1 MVSPTRQR
9 RPVALWAPVVLLFLA
24 ACGDATTSQTPTDL
38 FDVTEVPDTAGDVA
52 VDLGA
57 DDTAVVP
64 DATSDTTDTTDSAEV
79 DTGESDAGS
88 DADDT
93 TDGSADPGDPCL
105 ETECFI
111 DDACVEGLALNAD
124 NPCEIC
130 LVARSRTEWSAND
143 DAPCDDGDAC
153 TLGEYCF
160 EGACT
165 APLRT
170 CDNGNV
176 CTAGTCNADSGE
188 CEFAP
193 VEGTCDDNNAC
204 TIGDTCADGA
214 CGGTGTRACDDGNPC
229 TVERCDP
236 ELGCVSEP
244 ADGISCDD
252 GNFCTVED
260 TCFAGTC
267 AAGAPADCDDDNLC
281 TVDRCIPATGC
292 DYAPLDYLCAD
303 ENPCTDE
310 TCDPTQGC
318 VYPFNNDPCDD
329 GDLCTSVDTCT
340 GGACLG
346 SLVDPNDANP
356 CTNDFCDPLGG
367 NFYEDNTFVCDDNN
381 ACTVG
386 DICAEGGCVAGT
398 TPLTCEDDNVCTDHF
413 CDPATGCG
421 INFNTAPC
429 NDNNVC
435 TIEDTCGSGSCGGST
450 ISCDDGNDCTADSC
464 DSVTGCANTLIVS
477 NACRPTIL
485 VTYPPRG
492 ASIQATDAGGIT
504 VTGRVF
510 SGAGPIETF
519 TLNGV
524 SVTPDS
530 TSGEFSVPFTS
541 DFGNNILIF
550 EAADSFGTE
559 RRRVQSYLWAET
571 WFRDD
576 DALGGAVPGGVGV
589 TLTQSV
595 FDELSGVFAGVIG
608 GLDIASL
615 LGGSGSLTQGQSAT
629 YSGAPLSGSRRITV
643 PNNER
648 LTFLTTANEAGV
660 DIVVFLRERG
670 TYSGG
675 NFTSTAPAVSYG
687 APTVTLAIIDNG
699 LRLNARI
706 PNLRIELRL
715 FRFGLL
721 SGLIPETANVTATSV
736 NISTI
741 ARLTVVDGQ
750 LVVAFDPSDV
760 TFTNPASSNTILNFV
775 IGSLIGSLTPSLESS
790 VDEALGGDLANTL
803 AGALGALALSFP
815 FDLPSFGGGDPI
827 SVNLSTEFQEVNL
840 RGVRPE
846 TPASAG
852 IILRANADTATLV
865 SPYIEAGL
873 GAPSRSGCAFGAGQ
887 PLTLPRLD
895 DFELALQDDTLTRVL
910 YAAWAAGLLE
920 QPVPA
925 SLFEGI
931 DLASFGVQSLS
942 LDLSAM
948 LPPALSDCGAPGEN
962 PLLQIGDLIIN
973 ADVGIFGQVVPLTVY
988 VSAEIRLAIEAGV
1001 DGISISLLDVET
1013 VELEV
1018 QADDPSQIGLESV
1031 FRDLLEAQLETLLG
1045 GLLGGATGTPLFSF
1059 PLPAIDLGSITPG
1072 SPPTTLII
1080 QTTGAVR
1087 QNGTNVISGTVT
1099 TSEAP

>member
-1 MVSPTRQR
+1 MAYPSSQR
-9 RPVALWAPVVLLFLA
+9 RQLAPWASVVLLFLV
-24 ACGDATTSQTPTDL
+24 ACGDDPTSQTPTDL
-38 FDVTEVPDTAGDVA
+38 FDIIEVPDTSGDVA
-52 VDLGA
+52 VDLGN

-64 DATSDTTDTTDSAEV
+64 DTSVDATTDTTDV
-79 DTGESDAGS
+79 DASQPDTEE
-88 DADDT
+88 DADDA

-111 DDACVEGLALNAD
+111 NDECVEGLALNAD

-153 TLGEYCF
+153 TIGEYCF

-170 CDNGNV
+170 CDDGNA
-176 CTAGTCNADSGE
+176 CTAGSCNADSGE

-204 TIGDTCADGA
+204 TIGDTCADGDCA
-214 CGGTGTRACDDGNPC
+214 GTGTRACDDGNPC

-252 GNFCTVED
+252 GDACTVED

-267 AAGAPADCDDDNLC
+267 AAGAPADCSDDNLC
-281 TVDRCIPATGC
+281 TVDRCVPATGC
-292 DYAPLDYLCAD
+292 EYAPLDYLCTD
-303 ENPCTDE
+303 DNPCTDE
-310 TCDPTQGC
+310 MCDPTQGC
-318 VYPFNNDPCDD
+318 VYPFNSDPCDD
-329 GDLCTSVDTCT
+329 GDLCTSVDTCS

-346 SLVDPNDANP
+346 SLVDPNDSNP
-356 CTNDFCDPLGG
+356 CTNDFCDPLSG
-367 NFYEDNTFVCDDNN
+367 NFYEDNTFSCDDEN

-386 DICAEGGCVAGT
+386 DTCADGGCVAGT
-398 TPLTCEDDNVCTDHF
+398 TPLTCADDNVCTDHF
-413 CDPATGCG
+413 CDPETGCG
-421 INFNTAPC
+421 ISFNTSPC

-435 TIEDTCGSGSCGGST
+435 TVEDTCGAGSCSGST
-450 ISCDDGNDCTADSC
+450 ISCDDGNACTADSC
-464 DSVTGCANTLIVS
+464 DAVTGCANTLIVS
-477 NACRPTIL
+477 NECRPNIL

-492 ASIQATDAGGIT
+492 ASIQATAGGGIT
-504 VTGRVF
+504 VTGRVS
-510 SGAGPIETF
+510 SGAGPIESF

-524 SVTPDS
+524 AVTPNPATGD
-530 TSGEFSVPFTS
+530 FSVPFTS
-541 DFGNNILIF
+541 EFGNNILIF
-550 EAADSFGTE
+550 EATDSFGTE
-559 RRRVQSYLWAET
+559 RRRVQSFLWAER

-576 DALGGAVPGGVGV
+576 DAQGGAVPGGVGV
-589 TLTQSV
+589 TLTQAV

-608 GLDIASL
+608 GLDIAGL
-615 LGGSGSLTQGQSAT
+615 LGGSGTLTQGERET
-629 YSGAPLSGSRRITV
+629 YSGAPLGSARTITV
-643 PNNER
+643 PSNER
-648 LTFLTTANEAGV
+648 LTFLTSARELGI
-660 DIVVFLRERG
+660 DIIVFLRERG
-670 TYSGG
+670 TYAGTD
-675 NFTSTAPAVSYG
+675 FTVTSPAVSYG
-687 APTVTLAIIDNG
+687 APIVTLTIVDNG
-699 LRLNARI
+699 LQLNARI

-715 FRFGLL
+715 FRYGFG
-721 SGLIPETANVTATSV
+721 SFVIPETANVTATSV
-736 NISTI
+736 NIQTT
-741 ARLTVVDGQ
+741 ARLTVVDGELQ
-750 LVVAFDPSDV
+750 VAFDPSDV
-760 TFTNPASSNTILNFV
+760 TFVGATTSSTVLNFV
-775 IGSLIGSLTPSLESS
+775 IGSLIGSLTPSLEAS
-790 VDEALGGDLANTL
+790 VDEALGGDLADTL
-803 AGALGALALSFP
+803 AGALGALALSLP
-815 FDLPSFGGGDPI
+815 FELPSFGGGADPI
-827 SVNLSTEFQEVNL
+827 SVTLSTEFQEVNL
-840 RGVRPE
+840 RGVRPT

-852 IILRANADTATLV
+852 ITLLANAETAELV
-865 SPYIEAGL
+865 SPWIDDGL

-887 PLTLPRLD
+887 PLTLPRID

-920 QPVPA
+920 QPVPS
-925 SLFEGI
+925 SLFEGV

-948 LPPALSDCGAPGEN
+948 LPPALSDCRAPGED

-973 ADVGIFGQVVPLTVY
+973 ADVGIFGQIVPLTVY
-988 VSAEIRLAIEAGV
+988 VSTEIRLAIDAGESGV
-1001 DGISISLLDVET
+1001 SISLLDVER

-1018 QADDPSQIGLESV
+1018 QAEDPSQIGLESV

-1059 PLPAIDLGSITPG
+1059 PLPAIDLGSINPG
-1072 SPPTTLII
+1072 GPPTSLII